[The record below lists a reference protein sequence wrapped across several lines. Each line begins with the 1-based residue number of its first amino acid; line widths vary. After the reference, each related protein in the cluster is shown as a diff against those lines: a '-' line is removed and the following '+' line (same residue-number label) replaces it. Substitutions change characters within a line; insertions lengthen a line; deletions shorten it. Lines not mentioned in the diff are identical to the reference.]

1 MDAKSP
7 IILLTDKVLTWY
19 EVVIKS
25 VPNIL
30 VSIVVLFCFLF
41 ASKML
46 KKFSYKPFLKLTK
59 NQVLSNLFSSV
70 LSVSVFIIG
79 FFIALEILNLEKTVA
94 SILAGAG
101 VLGLALGFAF
111 QEIAANFV
119 AGVLIAFRKPY
130 SIGDT
135 IKIEG
140 FFGQVT
146 EINLRVTKI
155 IDIEGLDV
163 IIPNKDMFTKPFINF
178 TTVPKR
184 KLILDVGVSYSDD
197 LDKVEE
203 VTREAL
209 KTTKNI
215 IGNEVEVYFKEFG
228 DSSIN
233 LNARFWIN
241 YPNNTSYL
249 EAKHDAV
256 KKLKKAYDANG
267 ISIPFPIRTLDF
279 NKGAVELLKNRQV

>member
-7 IILLTDKVLTWY
+7 VTLLTDKVLNWY
-19 EVVIKS
+19 EVVVKS

-30 VSIVVLFCFLF
+30 VGVAVLFIFIF
-41 ASKML
+41 ISKMA
-46 KKFSYKPFLKLTK
+46 KKLSHKPFYKLTK
-59 NQVLSNLFSSV
+59 SNVIANLLSST
-70 LSVSVFIIG
+70 VSVAIFIIG
-79 FFIALEILNLEKTVA
+79 LFIALEILNLEKTVA

-119 AGVLIAFRKPY
+119 SGVLIAFRKPY
-130 SIGDT
+130 NIGDT
-135 IKIEG
+135 IKIDD

-178 TTVPKR
+178 TTTPKR

-209 KTTKNI
+209 KETKNI
-215 IGNEVEVYFKEFG
+215 IGSDVEVYFKEFG

-241 YPNNTSYL
+241 YPNNTAYL
-249 EAKHDAV
+249 QAKHDAV
-256 KKLKKAYDANG
+256 KKLKKAYDNNG
-267 ISIPFPIRTLDF
+267 ISIPFPIRTIDF

>member
-7 IILLTDKVLTWY
+7 VSLLTDKVITWY
-19 EVVIKS
+19 EVIVKS
-25 VPNIL
+25 IPNIL
-30 VSIVVLFCFLF
+30 VGVVVLFVFLF
-41 ASKML
+41 VAKMV
-46 KKFSYKPFLKLTK
+46 KKLSYKPFMKLTK
-59 NQVLSNLFSSV
+59 NQVISNLLSSM
-70 LSVSVFIIG
+70 LSVSIFIIG
-79 FFIALEILNLEKTVA
+79 FFISLEILNLEKTVA

-101 VLGLALGFAF
+101 VIGLALGFAF

-119 AGVLIAFRKPY
+119 SGVLIAFRKPY

-135 IKIEG
+135 IKIED

-163 IIPNKDMFTKPFINF
+163 IIPNKDMFTKPFINY
-178 TTVPKR
+178 TTIPKR
-184 KLILDVGVSYSDD
+184 KMILNVGVSYSDD
-197 LDKVEE
+197 LDKVED

-209 KTTKNI
+209 KSTKNI
-215 IGNEVEVYFKEFG
+215 IGSDVEVYFEEFG

-233 LNARFWIN
+233 LNARFWID
-241 YPNNTSYL
+241 YPNNASYL
-249 EAKHDAV
+249 QAKHDAI
-256 KKLKKAYDANG
+256 KKLKKAYDNNG

-279 NKGAVELLKNRQV
+279 NKGAVELFKNRQV

>member
-1 MDAKSP
+1 
-7 IILLTDKVLTWY
+7 
-19 EVVIKS
+19 
-25 VPNIL
+25 
-30 VSIVVLFCFLF
+30 
-41 ASKML
+41 
-46 KKFSYKPFLKLTK
+46 
-59 NQVLSNLFSSV
+59 LFSS
-70 LSVSVFIIG
+70 LFSISIFIIG

-119 AGVLIAFRKPY
+119 AGILIAFRKPY
-130 SIGDT
+130 RIGDT
-135 IKIEG
+135 IKIDG
-140 FFGQVT
+140 FFGQVH

-155 IDIEGLDV
+155 TNIEGLDV

-178 TTVPKR
+178 TSTPKR

-215 IGNEVEVYFKEFG
+215 IGSEVEVYFKEFG

-256 KKLKKAYDANG
+256 KKLKKAYDENG

-279 NKGAVELLKNRQV
+279 NKDAVELFKNRQV

>member
-7 IILLTDKVLTWY
+7 IILITDKVFTWY
-19 EVVIKS
+19 EAIVKS
-25 VPNIL
+25 IPNIL
-30 VSIVVLFCFLF
+30 VGISVLILFLII
-41 ASKML
+41 SKMV
-46 KKFSYKPFLKLTK
+46 KKFSYTPFLKLTK
-59 NQVLSNLFSSV
+59 NQVLSSLFSS
-70 LSVSVFIIG
+70 LFSISIFIIG

-119 AGVLIAFRKPY
+119 AGILIAFRKPY
-130 SIGDT
+130 RIGDT
-135 IKIEG
+135 IKIDG
-140 FFGQVT
+140 FFGQVH

-155 IDIEGLDV
+155 TNIEGLDV

-178 TTVPKR
+178 TSTPKR

-215 IGNEVEVYFKEFG
+215 IGSEVEVYFKEFG

-256 KKLKKAYDANG
+256 KKLKKAYDENG

-279 NKGAVELLKNRQV
+279 NKDAVELFKNRQV